1 MNVELINPKQIVRCV
16 IGDRLTPS
24 GWWKTEYACT
34 RRTPWFLRIFGVNK
48 DKYEWVIY
56 QGIYK
61 EPYRQHWLFNNY
73 YSSRDEFNK
82 KYEDYYCECDA
93 DGKWVVSRKAF
104 VKLFFSDGTTIV
116 RRFHND
122 KDRDAWLLVNEVSN
136 VIKKDLIDI
145 NG

>member
-24 GWWKTEYACT
+24 GWWVTEYACT

-56 QGIYK
+56 QRAYDR
-61 EPYRQHWLFNNY
+61 PYRHHWFQNY
-73 YSSRDEFNK
+73 YTSRDEFN
-82 KYEDYYCECDA
+82 EMQEEYYCECDA

-116 RRFHND
+116 RRFHDD
-122 KDRDAWLLVNEVSN
+122 KDRDAWLLTNEVSN

-145 NG
+145 DG